1 MEFSSRIERELLPF
15 INKPGRFT
23 GNEYNVV
30 IKNLDDVQL
39 RVALAFPEL
48 YELGMSYVGF
58 EILYHVL
65 NSRPEIWA
73 ERVYAP
79 WFDAEEVLREK
90 KIPLFS
96 LESRT
101 PLREFDWIGFTLQY
115 ELTYTNLLNML
126 ELSGIPLYARDR
138 NENDPFVIGG
148 GPAASN
154 PEPIADFMDAILIG
168 DGEEAVLE
176 ISEVILQ
183 ARKEG
188 VNRQETLLRLSRI
201 PGMYVPGFYRAE
213 YNEAGEFRKIVP
225 LRDDVP
231 RRIVKRI
238 LPELDRKN
246 YPMRPLVPL
255 IEVTHDRLSVEI
267 MRGCTEGC
275 RFCNAGMIYRPV
287 RERPVEDIVEQTR
300 RAIAATG
307 FNEVSLL
314 SLNTSDYQQLSWL
327 MMKEKML
334 LAQQN
339 VKFSFPSLRLDGLT
353 PEMVDFVK
361 TFKKTGFTFAPEA
374 GSQRLRDVINKNIR
388 EDDLLDSLR
397 LILDN
402 GWQMVKFYFM
412 IGLPTE
418 TDADVEAIAD
428 LVLKCREIAS
438 GYRDVRINVSIS
450 PFSPKAHTPFQWE
463 RQDLPVEVDRKI
475 HLIAHRLNKSNIHLT
490 WRDGHVTSLET
501 IFARGGRELAPALEL
516 AWRHGARFDG
526 WNEGFNWDTWLAV
539 FEELGIDWKS
549 YLRPISTHVPLPWD
563 HIDMGITRSF
573 LLKERNRAYQGHI
586 TPDCKD
592 KVCIGCGLQR
602 KEFEKLVSCY
612 RQTPHQRGA
621 ERVNAPSAPATPAT
635 HAPATISYGR
645 GRKRRQVGVQMARK
659 KIRVQYTKT
668 GQMRFLSHLDIAR
681 VIERAARR
689 ANIAL
694 VYSQGFTPR
703 PKISF
708 GPPLVLGVASIA
720 EYLDVE
726 VDIGREADLTEKL
739 NLVLPPGMQ
748 FVRQKTVFAK
758 VPALAAVINWFEYE
772 TFLEDFNLPDEWIT
786 EWLAR
791 ETIVVERET
800 RKGVK
805 TVDIRPFVADMKVV
819 DDRLQIAIHSVEG
832 RMAKINEVLESLFA
846 EKGIDYRQ
854 FLTQRTGQFVMEDGV
869 KKDPFQILALELS

>member
-1 MEFSSRIERELLPF
+1 MELSSRIEREFLPF

-30 IKNLDDVQL
+30 IKKPEDVKV

-90 KIPLFS
+90 QIPLFS

-115 ELTYTNLLNML
+115 ELTYTNVLNML
-126 ELSGIPLYARDR
+126 DLAGIPLYSRER
-138 NENDPFVIGG
+138 TGEHPFIIGG

-154 PEPIADFMDAILIG
+154 PEPVADFFDGILIG

-176 ISEVILQ
+176 ISQVLLQ
-183 ARKEG
+183 GKENG
-188 VNRQETLLRLSRI
+188 WSREETLFHLAQI
-201 PGMYVPGFYRAE
+201 EGMYIPSFYQPE
-213 YNEAGEFRKIVP
+213 YNELGEFRKMVR
-225 LRDDVP
+225 LREDVP
-231 RRIVKRI
+231 ARIVKRI
-238 LPELDRKN
+238 LPELKQRN

-287 RERPVEDIVEQTR
+287 RERSVEDVVEQTR
-300 RAIAATG
+300 RAIAASG
-307 FNEVSLL
+307 FNEISLL
-314 SLNTSDYQQLSWL
+314 SLNTSDYRDLSWL

-334 LAQQN
+334 LAQEN

-374 GSQRLRDVINKNIR
+374 GSQRLRNVINKNIR
-388 EDDLLDSLR
+388 EEDLLDSLR
-397 LILDN
+397 LILEN

-418 TDADVEAIAD
+418 TDADVQAIAD
-428 LVLKCREIAS
+428 LVLKCREIAL
-438 GYRDVRINVSIS
+438 GYKDVKINVSLS

-463 RQDLPVEVDRKI
+463 RQELPVELDRKI
-475 HLIAHRLNKSNIHLT
+475 QLITRQLNKSNIHVT
-490 WRDGHVTSLET
+490 WRDGYVTSLET
-501 IFARGGRELAPALEL
+501 IFARGGRELMPVLEA
-516 AWRHGARFDG
+516 AWRKGSRFDG
-526 WNEGFNWDTWLAV
+526 WNEGFHWETWEEV
-539 FEELGIDWKS
+539 FQELGIDWKS
-549 YLRPISTHVPLPWD
+549 YLRPISTHVPLPWE

-573 LLKERNRAYQGHI
+573 LLKERKRAYEAQV

-602 KEFEKLVSCY
+602 KEFEAVVSCY
-612 RQTPHQRGA
+612 RQTPQKQ
-621 ERVNAPSAPATPAT
+621 PARRESVVSVTETAASGVPA
-635 HAPATISYGR
+635 AISYGR
-645 GRKRRQVGVQMARK
+645 GKKRRQVAVPVARK

-668 GQMRFLSHLDIAR
+668 GQMRFISHLDVAR
-681 VIERAARR
+681 VMERAARR
-689 ANIAL
+689 ARISL

-726 VDIGREADLTEKL
+726 VNIGRETDFMEKL

-748 FVRQKTVFAK
+748 IVRQKTVFAK
-758 VPALAAVINWFEYE
+758 VPALAAVINWFVYE
-772 TFLEDFNLPDEWIT
+772 TFLEDFKLPAEWIE
-786 EWLAR
+786 EWLNR
-791 ETIVVERET
+791 EEIPIERET
-800 RKGVK
+800 KKGVK
-805 TVDIRPFVADMKVV
+805 TVDIRPFVQEMKLEDNKLRVV
-819 DDRLQIAIHSVEG
+819 IRSKEG

-846 EKGIDYRQ
+846 AHQVDYRQ
-854 FLTQRTGQFVMEDGV
+854 FLTQRTGQFVLEDGTL
-869 KKDPFQILALELS
+869 KDPFEILTANLS